1 MKTRIPPAPPAPL
14 PKSPASALAPGSEM
28 LAATAVS
35 AVLKP
40 DGFLLLTYV
49 LDDGAHKT
57 VRLPADRPPP
67 RPGQTVLIFFQTG
80 EAVRFTTLP
89 FRSIQ

>member
-1 MKTRIPPAPPAPL
+1 MKMRIPPAPPAPL
-14 PKSPASALAPGSEM
+14 PKSPVTALASGSEM
-28 LAATAVS
+28 LAAIAISV
-35 AVLKP
+35 ALKP

-67 RPGQTVLIFFQTG
+67 RPGQPVLIFFQTG

-89 FRSIQ
+89 QRSI

>member
-1 MKTRIPPAPPAPL
+1 MKTRILPVPPSPL
-14 PKSPASALAPGSEM
+14 TKSPASALAPGSEM

-35 AVLKP
+35 VALKP

-49 LDDGAHKT
+49 LDDGAQKT

-67 RPGQTVLIFFQTG
+67 RPGQPVLIFFQAS
-80 EAVRFTTLP
+80 EARRFTTLP

>member
-1 MKTRIPPAPPAPL
+1 MKPKTPLAPPPSL
-14 PKSPASALAPGSEM
+14 PRSSASALAPGSEM

-35 AVLKP
+35 VALKP

-49 LDDGAHKT
+49 LDDGAQKT
-57 VRLPADRPPP
+57 VRLAADRPPP
-67 RPGQTVLIFFQTG
+67 RPGQPVLIFFQTG

-89 FRSIQ
+89 FRSSL